1 MIKAAVARRRP
12 SDLRARIIEAAE
24 RVFASKRYTDVTTE
38 EIAAE
43 ADVTRSVLYRHF
55 ENKDDLFREAVI
67 APFVMALGQY
77 SKTWHAQ
84 EHEPWDE
91 MRLMRAMVGAFYDMF
106 SAHRGA
112 VLALASDGAD
122 AAVIADVTAAIDD
135 GFAEIFAI
143 GAQEQR
149 LRGWFPSEGLQMSIR
164 LAIGTIA
171 SAAVLDR
178 LVLPSGTARP
188 KREAIIEHV
197 CALTVYGLR
206 LRPDRSVDQPT
217 SG

>member
-1 MIKAAVARRRP
+1 MAKAAVTRRRP
-12 SDLRARIIEAAE
+12 SELRALILEAGE
-24 RVFASKRYTDVTTE
+24 RVFAAKRYADVTAE

-55 ENKDDLFREAVI
+55 ENKDEVFREAVI
-67 APFVMALGQY
+67 APFVDALGQY

-84 EHEPWDE
+84 EQEPWDE
-91 MRLMRAMVGAFYDMF
+91 MRLMRAMTGAFYDTF

-112 VLALASDGAD
+112 VLALASNDAD
-122 AAVIADVTAAIDD
+122 SAVIAEVAAAIDD
-135 GFAEIFAI
+135 AFAEIFAI
-143 GAQEQR
+143 GEQEQQ

-178 LVLPSGTARP
+178 LVLPSGKARP
-188 KREAIIEHV
+188 DREAIIEHV
-197 CALTVYGLR
+197 SALTVYGLR
-206 LRPDRSVDQPT
+206 LQAE
-217 SG
+217 